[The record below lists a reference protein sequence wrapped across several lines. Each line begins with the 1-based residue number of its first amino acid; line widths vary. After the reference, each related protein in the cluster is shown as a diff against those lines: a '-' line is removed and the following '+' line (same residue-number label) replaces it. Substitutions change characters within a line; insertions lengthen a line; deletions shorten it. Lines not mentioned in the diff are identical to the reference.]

1 MSRGSGLAGPLV
13 AGALLVILIL
23 AAFPGVFHDSVF
35 YLRDASQ
42 NHDPAR
48 RLVTERLRSFELPLW
63 DPYHGGGTP
72 LYANP
77 NMLVLH
83 PITLL
88 FLALPH
94 DAAFTWSIVLQFG
107 LLALGGYV
115 LARRLPVAP
124 ASAFLAAAVLALSG
138 PAASLASMQNVL
150 CAFAWLPLALW
161 GWLGFV
167 RGGGKG
173 ACLAAVLPLAII
185 LITGEPATLL
195 AWLLL
200 APVLAATD
208 PADPLRRDG
217 AGGAEPARPGRLRS
231 LGVVFGTSLLVAG
244 AALVPAFTLLPLTPR
259 GAGLP
264 VPEVFRW
271 PLLPERLPELI
282 LPRLFGDPT
291 RLPPNAWWGA
301 WLFEGSYPFLFSVF
315 LGAIPI
321 LCALAALGPGPSRR
335 RSVACAAV
343 AGAAIGL
350 ALLPALPGVA
360 PLLIALPGARLLR
373 YPERLLLVATM
384 AIALLAALGWE
395 RLRQRRGNSRLRRL
409 SLGIGLA
416 LVVAA
421 AAVAFRPEIAD
432 AVLARLMHL
441 PPAFLSGQGMD
452 AIRSGALQASLRAGI
467 EVALFAASLVLLLR
481 GALSRAVA
489 WGVPLLAAVSLLS
502 AAAPA
507 RSMAPR
513 AFLETPSPLRAAV
526 DRGPG
531 ALRLHHAP
539 RPPGLGI
546 AGGTDEQVWGYRFD
560 RITYS
565 LLTGHADEVP
575 TMLDAATDRMDLALS
590 AALGARLPAMSGSE
604 QVRIFRLASVG
615 TLLTYGAFDEP
626 GLTAGPILSDFSRPE
641 VRLYRVTAPLPR
653 LRFVA
658 RARPPRHPGDAA
670 ASLLDPAFDPDTE
683 VLIDAAPRFDPTG
696 RASVPGPP
704 AGPTPLQVLQDDPER
719 VRISLVAASA
729 GHLVVS
735 DCDAPGWTATVDGA
749 PAPIRRANMLFR
761 AVPVPA
767 GRHTIEM
774 SYRPFSVKAGAAT
787 SLLGFAVLGA
797 LCFPPGRRRA
807 PAARSAEERRAA

>member
-1 MSRGSGLAGPLV
+1 MSRAPGLGGPLV
-13 AGALLVILIL
+13 AGALLAILIL
-23 AAFPGVFHDSVF
+23 AAFPGVFQGSVF

-48 RLVTERLRSFELPLW
+48 RLVTERLHSFELPLW

-94 DAAFTWSIVLQFG
+94 EAAFTWSIVLQFG
-107 LLALGGYV
+107 LLALGGYL
-115 LARRLPVAP
+115 LARRLPVSP

-138 PAASLASMQNVL
+138 PAASLSSMQNVL

-161 GWLGFV
+161 GWLGVV
-167 RGGGKG
+167 RGGGAG
-173 ACLAAVLPLAII
+173 ARLAAVLPLAVI

-200 APVLAATD
+200 APVLAMTD
-208 PADPLRRDG
+208 PAGPPPRHSGAAADTRR
-217 AGGAEPARPGRLRS
+217 AGHVRS
-231 LGVVFGTSLLVAG
+231 LAVVFGTAVLVAG

-264 VPEVFRW
+264 VSEVFRW
-271 PLLPERLPELI
+271 PLLPERLPELF

-315 LGAIPI
+315 LGAIPL
-321 LCALAALGPGPSRR
+321 LCAGAALGPGPSRR
-335 RSVACAAV
+335 RGVACAAV

-350 ALLPALPGVA
+350 ALLPAFPGLGPVLA
-360 PLLIALPGARLLR
+360 ALPGARLLR
-373 YPERLLLVATM
+373 YPERLVLLATM
-384 AIALLAALGWE
+384 AIAILAALGWE
-395 RLRQRRGNSRLRRL
+395 RLRQRRGHSRLRRL
-409 SLGIGLA
+409 SLGLGLVLVMA
-416 LVVAA
+416 AGVVA
-421 AAVAFRPEIAD
+421 VRPEIAD
-432 AVLARLMHL
+432 PVLARLMRL
-441 PPAFLSGQGMD
+441 PAAFAAGPWMGS
-452 AIRSGALQASLRAGI
+452 IRSGALQATLRAGI

-481 GALSRAVA
+481 GAWSRAVE
-489 WGVPLLAAVSLLS
+489 WGVPVLAAVSLLS

-513 AFLETPSPLRAAV
+513 ALLETPSPLREAI
-526 DRGPG
+526 DHGPG

-546 AGGTDEQVWGYRFD
+546 RGETDEQVWGYRFD
-560 RITYS
+560 RVTYA

-575 TMLDAATDRMDLALS
+575 TMLDPATDRMDLALPAS
-590 AALGARLPAMSGSE
+590 LGTRLPAMSGAD
-604 QVRIFRLASVG
+604 QVRILRLTSVG
-615 TLLTYGAFDEP
+615 TVLTYGAFDAP
-626 GLTAGPILSDFSRPE
+626 GLTAGPVLADLSRPE
-641 VRLYRVTAPLPR
+641 VRLYHVAAPLPR
-653 LRFVA
+653 LRFVTH
-658 RARPPRHPGDAA
+658 ARPPRDPGDAA
-670 ASLLDPAFDPDTE
+670 SSLLDPAFDPDTE
-683 VLIDAAPRFDPTG
+683 VLIDGAPHTDAP
-696 RASVPGPP
+696 PP
-704 AGPTPLQVLQDDPER
+704 AEATPIQVLQDDPER
-719 VRISLVAASA
+719 VRISLVAPSS

-735 DCDAPGWTATVDGA
+735 DCDAPGWGATLDGV
-749 PAPIRRANMLFR
+749 PVPIRRANMLFR

-774 SYRPFSVKAGAAT
+774 RYRPFSVKVGAAT
-787 SLLGFAVLGA
+787 SLLGFAALGA
-797 LCFPPGRRRA
+797 LCLRGRKK
-807 PAARSAEERRAA
+807 AATQPVDERLAA

>member
-1 MSRGSGLAGPLV
+1 MSRGAGLGGPLV
-13 AGALLVILIL
+13 AGALLAILVL
-23 AAFPGVFHDSVF
+23 AAFPGVFQGSVF

-48 RLVTERLRSFELPLW
+48 RLVTERLHSFELPLW

-94 DAAFTWSIVLQFG
+94 DTAFTWSIVLQFG
-107 LLALGGYV
+107 LLALGGYL

-124 ASAFLAAAVLALSG
+124 ASAFLAAAILALSG
-138 PAASLASMQNVL
+138 PAASLSSMQNVL

-161 GWLGFV
+161 GWLGVV

-173 ACLAAVLPLAII
+173 ACLAAVLPLAVI

-200 APVLAATD
+200 APVLAITE
-208 PADPLRRDG
+208 PAGPARRDSAG
-217 AGGAEPARPGRLRS
+217 AGAVETTRAGHVRS
-231 LGVVFGTSLLVAG
+231 LAVVFGTALLVAG

-264 VPEVFRW
+264 VSEVFRW
-271 PLLPERLPELI
+271 PLLPERLPELF

-301 WLFEGSYPFLFSVF
+301 WLFEGSYPFLYSVF

-321 LCALAALGPGPSRR
+321 LCACASLGPGPSRR
-335 RSVACAAV
+335 RGAACAAV

-350 ALLPALPGVA
+350 ALLPAIPGLA
-360 PLLIALPGARLLR
+360 PLLTALPGARLLR
-373 YPERLLLVATM
+373 YPERLLLVATP
-384 AIALLAALGWE
+384 AVALLAALGWE

-409 SLGIGLA
+409 SLGLGLA
-416 LVVAA
+416 FAMAA
-421 AAVAFRPEIAD
+421 AAVATWPEFAD
-432 AVLARLMHL
+432 PVLARLMRL
-441 PPAFLSGQGMD
+441 PPAFASGQGMG
-452 AIRSGALQASLRAGI
+452 AIRSGALGALLRAGI
-467 EVALFAASLVLLLR
+467 EVAVFAASLVLLLR
-481 GALSRAVA
+481 GTLSRAVA
-489 WGVPLLAAVSLLS
+489 WGMPLLAAVSLLS

-513 AFLETPSPLRAAV
+513 ALLETPSPLREAV
-526 DRGPG
+526 DHGPG

-546 AGGTDEQVWGYRFD
+546 AGATDEQVWGYRFD
-560 RITYS
+560 RFTYS

-575 TMLDAATDRMDLALS
+575 TMLDPATDRMDLALS
-590 AALGARLPAMSGSE
+590 ASLGGKLPAMSGVD
-604 QVRIFRLASVG
+604 QVRILRLASVG
-615 TLLTYGAFDEP
+615 TVLTYGAFDAP
-626 GLTAGPILSDFSRPE
+626 GLAAGPVLPDLSRPE
-641 VRLYRVTAPLPR
+641 VRLYRVAAPLPR

-658 RARPPRHPGDAA
+658 HARPPRDPGDAA

-683 VLIDAAPRFDPTG
+683 VLIDEAPRVEST
-696 RASVPGPP
+696 GPP
-704 AGPTPLQVLQDDPER
+704 ESETPLQVLQDDPER

-735 DCDAPGWTATVDGA
+735 DCDAPGWSATVDGVA
-749 PAPIRRANMLFR
+749 APIRRANMLFR
-761 AVPVPA
+761 AVPVPP

-787 SLLGFAVLGA
+787 SLLGFAALGA
-797 LCFPPGRRRA
+797 LCFPRGRRKP
-807 PAARSAEERRAA
+807 PAARPADERLAA

>member
-1 MSRGSGLAGPLV
+1 VSRAPGFGGPLV
-13 AGALLVILIL
+13 AGALLAILIL
-23 AAFPGVFHDSVF
+23 AAFPGMFQGSVF

-48 RLVTERLRSFELPLW
+48 RLVTERLHAFELPLW

-94 DAAFTWSIVLQFG
+94 VAAFTWSIVLQFG
-107 LLALGGYV
+107 LLALGGYL
-115 LARRLPVAP
+115 LARRLPVSP

-138 PAASLASMQNVL
+138 PAASLSSMQNVL
-150 CAFAWLPLALW
+150 GAFAWLPLALW
-161 GWLGFV
+161 GWLGVV
-167 RGGGKG
+167 RGGGPG
-173 ACLAAVLPLAII
+173 SRLAAVLPLAVM

-200 APVLAATD
+200 APVLAMTD
-208 PADPLRRDG
+208 P
-217 AGGAEPARPGRLRS
+217 PGRAQVRS
-231 LGVVFGTSLLVAG
+231 LAVVFGTALLVAG

-264 VPEVFRW
+264 VSEVFRW

-291 RLPPNAWWGA
+291 RLPPNAWWGS

-315 LGAIPI
+315 LGAIPL
-321 LCALAALGPGPSRR
+321 LCAGAAVGPGPSRR
-335 RSVACAAV
+335 RGVACAAV
-343 AGAAIGL
+343 AVAAIGL
-350 ALLPALPGVA
+350 ALLPALPGLA
-360 PLLIALPGARLLR
+360 PLLPALPGARLLR

-395 RLRQRRGNSRLRRL
+395 RLRQRRGHSRLRRL
-409 SLGIGLA
+409 SLGLGLV
-416 LVVAA
+416 LVMAAGIVA
-421 AAVAFRPEIAD
+421 VRPEIAD
-432 AVLARLMHL
+432 PVLVRLMRL
-441 PPAFLSGQGMD
+441 PAAFAAGPWMGS
-452 AIRSGALQASLRAGI
+452 IRSGALQATLRAGV
-467 EVALFAASLVLLLR
+467 EVAVFAASLVLLLR
-481 GALSRAVA
+481 GAWSRAVE

-513 AFLETPSPLRAAV
+513 ALLETPSPLREAI
-526 DRGPG
+526 DHGPG

-546 AGGTDEQVWGYRFD
+546 RGETDEQVWGYRFD
-560 RITYS
+560 RVTYA

-575 TMLDAATDRMDLALS
+575 TMLDPATDRMDLALPAS
-590 AALGARLPAMSGSE
+590 LGARLPAMSGAD
-604 QVRIFRLASVG
+604 QVRILRLASVG
-615 TLLTYGAFDEP
+615 TVLTYGAFDAP
-626 GLTAGPILSDFSRPE
+626 GLIAGPVLADLSRPE
-641 VRLYRVTAPLPR
+641 VRLYRVAAPLPR
-653 LRFVA
+653 LRFVTH
-658 RARPPRHPGDAA
+658 ARPPRHPGDVA

-683 VLIDAAPRFDPTG
+683 VLLDEAPPTAAP
-696 RASVPGPP
+696 P
-704 AGPTPLQVLQDDPER
+704 AEATPIQVLQDDPEG
-719 VRISLVAASA
+719 VRISLVAPSS

-735 DCDAPGWTATVDGA
+735 DCDAPGWRATVDGV
-749 PAPIRRANMLFR
+749 PVPIRRANMLFR

-774 SYRPFSVKAGAAT
+774 IYRPFSVKAGAAT
-787 SLLGFAVLGA
+787 SLLGFAALAA
-797 LCFPPGRRRA
+797 LCLPRGRRK
-807 PAARSAEERRAA
+807 AAVKSAEERLAA